1 MKSKKGNKLKEEGL
15 KPKESLKFA
24 MSEINKMLGDGSI
37 MRLGDTKRV
46 KAPSLSTG
54 TIGLDMATGIGGI
67 PTGRITEIF
76 GPESG
81 GGKLRSH
88 FILYLSAR
96 NKKAR

>member
-1 MKSKKGNKLKEEGL
+1 MKTKAKKLKEEGL
-15 KPKESLKFA
+15 KPKEALKFA
-24 MSEINKMLGDGSI
+24 MSEVNKMFGDGSI

-67 PTGRITEIF
+67 PRGRITEIY

-81 GGKLRSH
+81 GENYARTSH
-88 FILYLSAR
+88 CI
-96 NKKAR
+96 